1 MGKAPNSTE
10 ITKIDE
16 IDKKILCLMQD
27 DGTRSLRDLSREL
40 NISVSTA
47 KSHYDRLIE
56 NGIIKKVMALVDC
69 SKIGYR
75 EMLIFNVRTSVS
87 EPMANILENL
97 SKIENIKFLY
107 HISGT
112 YPILGM
118 AKCLGREGQIEL
130 LERIKHVPGVEEVIP
145 QVVLQKVKED
155 PTIIIPES

>member
-1 MGKAPNSTE
+1 MGKSNPNE
-10 ITKIDE
+10 LFKIDE
-16 IDKKILCLMQD
+16 IDQNILTLLQQ
-27 DGTRSLRDLSREL
+27 DGTRSLRDRSREL

-56 NGIIKKVMALVDC
+56 NGIIKKIMALVDC

-87 EPMANILENL
+87 EPIANILENL
-97 SKIENIKFLY
+97 SKIEKIKFLY

-118 AKCLGREGQIEL
+118 AKCLGRDGQIAL
-130 LERIKHVPGVEEVIP
+130 LEQIKQVRGVEEVIP